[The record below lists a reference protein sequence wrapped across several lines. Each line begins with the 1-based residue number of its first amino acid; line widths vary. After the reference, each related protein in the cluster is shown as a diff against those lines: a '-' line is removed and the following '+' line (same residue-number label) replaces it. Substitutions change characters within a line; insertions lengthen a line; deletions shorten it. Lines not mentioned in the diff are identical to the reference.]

1 MIICN
6 GVALLLGF
14 KFANQ
19 DKSCVLYIPGLTFVP
34 RMVKDANKKAAIF
47 LDNCLIFKW
56 CHQESNRGHKDF
68 QSFAL
73 PTELWHRLVCECK
86 GMAKFSIAQINQQK
100 SSKISLFCFFVLSS
114 HHKQWRNVAQLV
126 AHYVR
131 DVGVGRSSRLIP
143 TQGDKR
149 AFSVVAFSFSLL

>member
-1 MIICN
+1 MKCFMYPPSHKQQWSW
-6 GVALLLGF
+6 GYLTH
-14 KFANQ
+14 
-19 DKSCVLYIPGLTFVP
+19 VLTLVP
-34 RMVKDANKKAAIF
+34 KIAKNTTKKAAIF
-47 LDNCLIFKW
+47 SDNCFSFKW

-73 PTELWHRLVCECK
+73 PTELWHRLVSFACAKVWQVFGLCK
-86 GMAKFSIAQINQQK
+86 YFDKKLQK
-100 SSKISLFCFFVLSS
+100 FFVISFLYYLRNI
-114 HHKQWRNVAQLV
+114 KKWRNVAQLV

-149 AFSVVAFSFSLL
+149 WKSFVAFSFSFL